1 MKKRHLIIFL
11 LVVTSFLLIGCH
23 AESAVQGNSNLE
35 TEELEATIAKL
46 EQKNQELETLITG
59 LTEENEELD
68 RELATQIGNFDQLF
82 TTHEEQVETIL
93 TYLNEEELKAL
104 SESQWQYSLSV
115 NEVEIPESGVLE
127 IDDDQIEIT
136 LSQLH
141 LEDMSLL
148 PNEILEQGV
157 ISGEFYHEHILQVTP
172 EQDEETWRDGTMVTG
187 FGLIFTDLTPGEEIE
202 LTITDELMHRLGFET
217 TQVIIRKK

>member
-1 MKKRHLIIFL
+1 MKKRRLTIFL

-46 EQKNQELETLITG
+46 YQKNEELETLITG

-68 RELATQIGNFDQLF
+68 RELATQIENFDHIY

-93 TYLNEEELKAL
+93 SYLNEEELNAL

-115 NEVEIPESGVLE
+115 NEVEVPESGVLE
-127 IDDDQIEIT
+127 IEDEEIEIT
-136 LSQLH
+136 LSQHH

-187 FGLIFTDLTPGEEIE
+187 FGLIFTDLTPGDEIE
-202 LTITDELMHRLGFET
+202 LTITDELMHRLSFET